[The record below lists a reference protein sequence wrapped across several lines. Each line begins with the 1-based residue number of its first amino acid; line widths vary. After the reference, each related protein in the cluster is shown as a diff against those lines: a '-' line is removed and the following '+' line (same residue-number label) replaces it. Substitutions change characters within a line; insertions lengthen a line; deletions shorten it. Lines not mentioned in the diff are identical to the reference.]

1 MQIKIAEDWDKEE
14 RLKKAGKS
22 SGFILKYD
30 DEDDTLD
37 KECVASSSK
46 AGSVSIEAALDM
58 VEQAID
64 DFYDRVKESASHG
77 WTKSLEEIVRD
88 VKAEFEYFEIGPTK
102 SVEPTIEFVSY
113 TGKYPYLCA
122 GALTLKIDGE
132 TVTFGGHHGK
142 YRRFWMSGGNADAP
156 APWIID
162 KNYLPP
168 KYQKYAD
175 EIATVFNANVEY
187 GCCGTCL

>member
-1 MQIKIAEDWDKEE
+1 MLKIT
-14 RLKKAGKS
+14 KKD
-22 SGFILKYD
+22 ID
-30 DEDDTLD
+30 D
-37 KECVASSSK
+37 ASLASASK
-46 AGSVSIEAALDM
+46 ADSVSIEAALDM

-77 WTKSLEEIVRD
+77 WPKSLEEIVRD

-113 TGKYPYLCA
+113 TGKYPNLCC
-122 GALTLKIDGE
+122 GVLTLKIDGE
-132 TVTFGGHHGK
+132 TVTFGYHGK
-142 YRRFWMSGGNADAP
+142 YQGFWISGGCDDVT

-162 KNYLPP
+162 KNNLPP

-175 EIATVFNANVEY
+175 EIATVFNANVKH
-187 GCCGTCL
+187 GCCGGCL